1 MTTPPGSALAAVWP
15 AGPVEIAVLTLLT
28 LVVAVVA
35 AAVVDGARA
44 RSRAVV
50 AVAGGASADPLA
62 RLLASS
68 RRGFA
73 RTRLGRGLADRLAGG
88 SVRLAPLDFAA
99 LVLGAGVLAALV
111 VRPLLGVV
119 GGLLVVALAVVGASR
134 WLQRRRGKRVEAFV
148 GQLPE
153 VARVMSNASA
163 AGLSMPTAVG
173 MVAREVADPAGTEF
187 RVVSEQMALGASL
200 DTALLDLDRRLPS
213 RELRVLV
220 RTLVIQRRSGGALS
234 TALAGLAGTLEQ
246 RKELR
251 REVITAVS
259 GARFSGV
266 VVALLGVVSVFVM
279 NLISPGA
286 LDALAT
292 SGPGRLV
299 LLASAVLFAVGGLLI
314 RRLTDLEV

>member
-1 MTTPPGSALAAVWP
+1 MSPVALWP
-15 AGPVEIAVLTLLT
+15 AGPAAIAVLTLGT
-28 LVVAVVA
+28 LLVAVAAVAVV
-35 AAVVDGARA
+35 DSARA
-44 RSRAVV
+44 RSRAITST
-50 AVAGGASADPLA
+50 AGGTAPTPVS

-73 RTRLGRGLADRLAGG
+73 RTRFGRGLADRLAGG
-88 SVRLAPLDFAA
+88 SVRVAPLDFAA
-99 LVLGAGVLAALV
+99 AVLGAGVLAALA

-119 GGLLVVALAVVGASR
+119 GGLVVVGVTAHGASR
-134 WLQRRRGKRVEAFV
+134 WLLRRRGKRVDAFV

-173 MVAREVADPAGTEF
+173 MVAREVADPAGAEF
-187 RVVSEQMALGASL
+187 RVVSEQMALGAGL
-200 DTALLDLDRRLPS
+200 DAALLDLDRRLPS

-234 TALAGLAGTLEQ
+234 SALAGLATTLEQ
-246 RKELR
+246 RRELR
-251 REVITAVS
+251 REVVTAVA

-266 VVALLGVVSVFVM
+266 VVALLGVLSVFVM

-292 SGPGRLV
+292 SGLGRLV
-299 LLASAVLFAVGGLLI
+299 LLVSAALFAVGALVI